1 MAIIG
6 TGIAYMREEGL
17 YKFWLL
23 KMGFHGE
30 QRLLMLFLLIV
41 ISINQNY
48 NLWEKHFPTCKLKHT
63 NLFYYDFLVLGQL
76 VQFAR

>member
-30 QRLLMLFLLIV
+30 LRLLMLFLLKV
-41 ISINQNY
+41 ISNY
-48 NLWEKHFPTCKLKHT
+48 KL
-63 NLFYYDFLVLGQL
+63 
-76 VQFAR
+76 

>member
-1 MAIIG
+1 MCLCSLTSNAINDKLMCDVTRQIMAIIG

-30 QRLLMLFLLIV
+30 QRLLRLFLLIV
-41 ISINQNY
+41 ISNH
-48 NLWEKHFPTCKLKHT
+48 NL
-63 NLFYYDFLVLGQL
+63 
-76 VQFAR
+76 